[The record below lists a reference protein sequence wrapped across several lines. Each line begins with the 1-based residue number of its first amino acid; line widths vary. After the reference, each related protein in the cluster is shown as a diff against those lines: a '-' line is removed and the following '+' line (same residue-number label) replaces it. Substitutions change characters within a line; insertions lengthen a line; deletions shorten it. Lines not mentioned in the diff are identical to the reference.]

1 MTSTTPD
8 PISNNTERVLVRN
21 TVTGFEQGIAAL
33 TGLLTAGP
41 IGALAS
47 WGVIRGVQGK
57 WTPWFILGVP
67 ASITLNVIQLFVLGV
82 IIEATEPSY
91 QPQQSGDSPAELI
104 RRADEITSKDIRITY

>member
-82 IIEATEPSY
+82 IIEATDVAEPTYEPERTEQVS
-91 QPQQSGDSPAELI
+91 SFNS
-104 RRADEITSKDIRITY
+104 SKY